1 MRLRAAVLVHVA
13 HGGLGEAPHLELLG
27 KAVLRIAE
35 VAVHVQQQTWL
46 NCNRKSNW
54 AKFGNHLFLTE
65 SAGICHNLAWTV
77 SRAELLY
84 TI

>member
-46 NCNRKSNW
+46 NCNRKSNTGLSL
-54 AKFGNHLFLTE
+54 AINLFLTE
-65 SAGICHNLAWTV
+65 SAIIPLG
-77 SRAELLY
+77 
-84 TI
+84 